1 MLELPREVANR
12 DLLREIVRLD
22 FWRIL
27 SRLRSTHAKRSI
39 KTINKP
45 ALISQLLTA
54 VNTPLRK
61 KGKILSAGRISA
73 LQKSVQSI
81 QRSISTL
88 EAMPEISDSLVEAQD
103 ILMDIIEHFSKIA
116 DNETLAALLDRVSEL
131 DPLVKQIQTH
141 LLSAVGKLGRYY
153 FASQD
158 LIREVRS
165 KRYTIFNRILVETCY
180 TGPIPKPHL
189 PGRQSTLQESVEDL
203 IQRERTLR
211 NKRLSMLVRSYLGN
225 SYLAKAENFK
235 YRTSATLAES
245 KVHAEI
251 QLLFFYES
259 YRADLPPRV
268 ICSNKSPCYLC
279 HLFFDLHGQFHVPA
293 THGKLYPGWILP
305 TWVAEINDERRRDI
319 GKMIDNLH
327 ARLVLRIQ
335 KQVKM
340 KRGPVHQPN
349 ESVLWTVAAWSGS
362 SLQSKSFEE
371 TSLTS
376 AALDGKKQEPEAS
389 AEVVDSFAVSA
400 KHQGS
405 PSSSSHDQ
413 SPNPTISGGQPL
425 CPEPVSSVKSAVPLL
440 HSLKPGDVTI
450 LEFNEAAM
458 ELHLRTRQL
467 NLTFTR
473 EQLHKNAAAEPC
485 WIRCRLR
492 GKYELFNC
500 GESHNFLDIMSMS
513 PGSEVILE
521 HDTIH
526 ADKHLIIAARDEILS
541 VRYCREK
548 EMAHVEEIP

>member
-1 MLELPREVANR
+1 
-12 DLLREIVRLD
+12 
-22 FWRIL
+22 
-27 SRLRSTHAKRSI
+27 
-39 KTINKP
+39 
-45 ALISQLLTA
+45 
-54 VNTPLRK
+54 
-61 KGKILSAGRISA
+61 
-73 LQKSVQSI
+73 
-81 QRSISTL
+81 
-88 EAMPEISDSLVEAQD
+88 
-103 ILMDIIEHFSKIA
+103 MDVIEHFSTIA

-158 LIREVRS
+158 LIRAVRS
-165 KRYTIFNRILVETCY
+165 KRYTIFNRILVETCH

-189 PGRQSTLQESVEDL
+189 PGRQSTLQESIEDL

-305 TWVAEINDERRRDI
+305 TWIAEINDERRRDI
-319 GKMIDNLH
+319 GRMIDNLH
-327 ARLVLRIQ
+327 ARLVLRIH

-340 KRGPVHQPN
+340 KRGPVHQPY

-376 AALDGKKQEPEAS
+376 AALDRKKQEPEAS
-389 AEVVDSFAVSA
+389 
-400 KHQGS
+400 
-405 PSSSSHDQ
+405 
-413 SPNPTISGGQPL
+413 
-425 CPEPVSSVKSAVPLL
+425 
-440 HSLKPGDVTI
+440 
-450 LEFNEAAM
+450 
-458 ELHLRTRQL
+458 
-467 NLTFTR
+467 
-473 EQLHKNAAAEPC
+473 
-485 WIRCRLR
+485 CR
-492 GKYELFNC
+492 NC
-500 GESHNFLDIMSMS
+500 
-513 PGSEVILE
+513 
-521 HDTIH
+521 
-526 ADKHLIIAARDEILS
+526 
-541 VRYCREK
+541 
-548 EMAHVEEIP
+548 

>member
-27 SRLRSTHAKRSI
+27 SRLRSTRAKPSI

-73 LQKSVQSI
+73 LKKSVQTI
-81 QRSISTL
+81 QTSISTL
-88 EAMPEISDSLVEAQD
+88 EAMPEISDSLLEAQD
-103 ILMDIIEHFSKIA
+103 ILMDVVEHFSTIA
-116 DNETLAALLDRVSEL
+116 DNETLAALLDRVSEV

-158 LIREVRS
+158 LIRAVRS
-165 KRYTIFNRILVETCY
+165 KRYTIFNRILVETCH

-189 PGRQSTLQESVEDL
+189 PGRQSTLQESIEDL

-305 TWVAEINDERRRDI
+305 TWIAEINDERRRDI
-319 GKMIDNLH
+319 GRMIDNLH

-340 KRGPVHQPN
+340 KRGPVHQPY

-362 SLQSKSFEE
+362 SLQSKSLEE

-376 AALDGKKQEPEAS
+376 AALDRKKQEPEAT
-389 AEVVDSFAVSA
+389 AEIVDSLAVSA

-413 SPNPTISGGQPL
+413 SLNLTISGDQPL
-425 CPEPVSSVKSAVPLL
+425 CDEPVSSVNSAVSIL
-440 HSLKPGDVTI
+440 HYLKPGDVTI
-450 LEFNEAAM
+450 MEFTEAAV

-473 EQLHKNAAAEPC
+473 EQWHKNAAVGPC
-485 WIRCRLR
+485 WIHCQLR
-492 GKYELFNC
+492 GRSELPSCDVSNKI
-500 GESHNFLDIMSMS
+500 LDIMGMS
-513 PGSEVILE
+513 PGSEFTME
-521 HDTIH
+521 HGTIH
-526 ADKHLIIAARDEILS
+526 TNKDLVIAIRDEVLS
-541 VRYCREK
+541 IRYCREK
-548 EMAHVEEIP
+548 EIPQVEDIP

>member
-27 SRLRSTHAKRSI
+27 SRLRSTRAKPSI

-73 LQKSVQSI
+73 LKKSVQTI
-81 QRSISTL
+81 QTSISTL
-88 EAMPEISDSLVEAQD
+88 EAMPEISDSLLEAQD
-103 ILMDIIEHFSKIA
+103 ILMDVVEHFSTIA
-116 DNETLAALLDRVSEL
+116 DNETLAALLDRVSEV

-158 LIREVRS
+158 LIRAVRS
-165 KRYTIFNRILVETCY
+165 KRYTIFNRILVETCH

-189 PGRQSTLQESVEDL
+189 PGRQSTLQESIEDL

-305 TWVAEINDERRRDI
+305 TWIAEINDERRRDI
-319 GKMIDNLH
+319 GRMIDNLH

-340 KRGPVHQPN
+340 KRGPVHQPY

-362 SLQSKSFEE
+362 SLQSKSLEE

-376 AALDGKKQEPEAS
+376 AALDGKKQEPEAT
-389 AEVVDSFAVSA
+389 AEIVDSFEVSA

-413 SPNPTISGGQPL
+413 SLNPTISGDQPL
-425 CPEPVSSVKSAVPLL
+425 CHEPVSSVNSPVSSL
-440 HSLKPGDVTI
+440 HFLKLGDVTI
-450 LEFNEAAM
+450 MEFTEAAV

-473 EQLHKNAAAEPC
+473 EQLHENAAAEPC
-485 WIRCRLR
+485 WIHSQLR
-492 GKYELFNC
+492 GRPELPGC
-500 GESHNFLDIMSMS
+500 DMSHKILDIMSMS
-513 PGSEVILE
+513 PGSEV
-521 HDTIH
+521 TIEQGAIH
-526 ADKHLIIAARDEILS
+526 TNKDLVIATRDEVLS
-541 VRYCREK
+541 IRYSKEK
-548 EMAHVEEIP
+548 EIPQVEDIP